1 MTLPRLM
8 SVCCLVAMMLAHPV
22 RAADERGLPAM
33 EQLQE
38 MLEQKQYQPL
48 LQNIARVLA
57 LRGEAAKAYDRGKVL
72 ILKGE
77 AHLQMKAGA
86 PAVAAFNEAAEEA
99 TDPKDAAIGRATAML
114 IKESDQFKYRPKTG
128 GLAKVTAFDILT
140 QRKEAFEALR
150 DDELAEVTP
159 KVRYARGAR
168 TLPAIISVVKST
180 QGLRALEIVTTGEAV
195 ETRKLL
201 DGLADHAA
209 KLLNDEI
216 FNMET
221 RLAMIEKQANEIIPV
236 RDRLPDGQII
246 SSHRRQGLTDRNMKD
261 IRSIIATCEKI
272 VPVSKELSEL
282 FAADDGRF
290 AGAAGGAARL
300 YDQARSVL
308 QTDYTGM
315 AERLGRERR

>member
-1 MTLPRLM
+1 MISRRWLWLICLLP
-8 SVCCLVAMMLAHPV
+8 SLAIAAP
-22 RAADERGLPAM
+22 ADERGLPPM
-33 EQLQE
+33 EQLGE

-48 LQNIARVLA
+48 LQTIARVLA

-72 ILKGE
+72 LLKGE
-77 AHLQMKAGA
+77 AHLRMKAGG

-99 TDPKDAAIGRATAML
+99 TDPTDVAVGRATALL
-114 IKESDQFKYRPKTG
+114 IKRSDQFKYKPQTG
-128 GLAKVTAFDILT
+128 GLAKVAAHDILAD
-140 QRKEAFEALR
+140 RKAAFEALR

-159 KVRYARGAR
+159 KVRYARGAK
-168 TLPAIISVVKST
+168 TLPAIIGVVKST
-180 QGLRALEIVTTGEAV
+180 QHLRALEMVTTGEAA

-216 FNMET
+216 FKMET
-221 RLAMIEKQANEIIPV
+221 RLATMEKEANEIIPV

-246 SSHRRQGLTDRNMKD
+246 SSHRRQGLTDRDMKE
-261 IRSIIATCEKI
+261 IRSIIGTCEKI
-272 VPVSKELSEL
+272 VPVSEELSEL
-282 FAADDGRF
+282 FSADDSRF

-300 YDQARSVL
+300 YEQAKTVL

-315 AERLGRERR
+315 AERLSREQRR